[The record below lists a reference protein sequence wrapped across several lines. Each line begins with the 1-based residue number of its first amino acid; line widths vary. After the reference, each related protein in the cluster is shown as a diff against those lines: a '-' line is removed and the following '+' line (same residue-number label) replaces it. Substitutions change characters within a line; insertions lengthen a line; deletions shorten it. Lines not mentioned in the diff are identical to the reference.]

1 MENKKRKNL
10 IAVIIVVIVIFIVA
24 FLGYNQVKKVQEE
37 KRIQEEQQAVL
48 EQQKAEEEQ
57 KKEEIKQKEKQYAEN
72 SKYQCFNDNT
82 FKIRF
87 YYNTEN
93 TKYGSLIAQTG
104 KLAKQKKNGN
114 SMFSYSTE
122 EMYGEYDSNQFIAN
136 FMSQQTNAGFIINE
150 NKDITISK
158 IKPTTARYIEAKTGN
173 VTVKN
178 YFIFNQTG
186 ICKFSIAGSSGTESQ
201 ALNEILDTIVTE

>member
-1 MENKKRKNL
+1 
-10 IAVIIVVIVIFIVA
+10 
-24 FLGYNQVKKVQEE
+24 
-37 KRIQEEQQAVL
+37 
-48 EQQKAEEEQ
+48 
-57 KKEEIKQKEKQYAEN
+57 QKEKQYAEN

-104 KLAKQKKNGN
+104 KLALQEKNGN

-136 FMSQQTNAGFIINE
+136 FMSQQTNSGFIINE

-158 IKPTTARYIEAKTGN
+158 VKPITARYIEAKTGN

-186 ICKFSIAGSSGTESQ
+186 ICKFSIA
-201 ALNEILDTIVTE
+201 